1 MVENKKDF
9 CKPYCQEKKNKGTV
23 MVTFKYQ
30 NGKKSRTLYHLCQKD
45 EISHET
51 LMASYFHDPLQYFKV
66 VLRKLT
72 LQLYI

>member
-1 MVENKKDF
+1 
-9 CKPYCQEKKNKGTV
+9 